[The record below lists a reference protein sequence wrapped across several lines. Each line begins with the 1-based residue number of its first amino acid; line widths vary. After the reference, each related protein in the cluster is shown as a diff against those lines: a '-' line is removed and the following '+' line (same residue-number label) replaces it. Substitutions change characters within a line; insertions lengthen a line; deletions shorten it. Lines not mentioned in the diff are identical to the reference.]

1 MEGSKF
7 IDRPG
12 VWHEQKLEA
21 QERIMALQDAKKDL
35 AEAILEGKSESLMSM
50 SAEELM
56 ALLG

>member
-1 MEGSKF
+1 
-7 IDRPG
+7 
-12 VWHEQKLEA
+12 
-21 QERIMALQDAKKDL
+21 MALQDAKKDL